1 VAEKREK
8 VQRLKRQ
15 RDAVKVENKNL
26 KLASG
31 AVTQPELLADIAVQ
45 KEVAETLK
53 EKVSRLEDGHESG
66 WVKLATRIKEV
77 RRSKRTL
84 GLVTQPHGLLDIA
97 EGSL

>member
-1 VAEKREK
+1 MEGIEKEVAEKREK

-15 RDAVKVENKNL
+15 RDAVKGENKNL

-53 EKVSRLEDGHESG
+53 EKVSRLGDDHGSV
-66 WVKLATRIKEV
+66 WVELATNRMQV
-77 RRSKRTL
+77 ARS
-84 GLVTQPHGLLDIA
+84 
-97 EGSL
+97 